1 VERALSNYYRTA
13 MTRQESARLSDHVL
27 SQQDDDADSPKG
39 SITEEDG
46 FNFKSD
52 EKIGK
57 NNKVDDANNESL

>member
-52 EKIGK
+52 EKLGK
-57 NNKVDDANNESL
+57 NNKVDDAHNESL